1 MVLQKYPIFGIPL
14 IKHQI
19 IACAVLMSL
28 ATVLV
33 CLRFVARCFRRQ
45 KVWWDDGWIIAALV
59 FAYLMQAMQ
68 ISYARYGIRYE
79 ELPLENQLFLGKHLV
94 MDQCIYYCCIA
105 FTKQSYLCFYS
116 RIFPQQQF
124 RRWVMA
130 CSIIIWLWWASAIMQ
145 VFLICRPVQAS
156 WDPRGSRV
164 CGDIVMAYVALCV
177 INLFTDLVIMF
188 LPVPFIRRLQIDT
201 STKIGLYVMFALGI
215 AVTIITI
222 LRAIALARIDLWN
235 ISYSIVDSLFWS
247 TVEPAVAITNACIPA
262 IRPLLSIVMNRLSS
276 SMSYLSSSQKR
287 VGATSSGATPND
299 NNAPPPPLAAP
310 SSTGGRRSALG
321 SSSAGGVIGQWFG
334 QTCVKS
340 NASTRGFERMPS
352 VGLGE
357 QHQLDQME
365 NGTAGIGVAIGGGGG
380 GSSRSAP
387 GTATFTHSKTVARAY
402 AREQRD
408 SGDDG
413 RSDDD
418 DDDDDENET
427 GRRGGRRRRRRSKDD
442 ADGSER
448 INVVMEVHVSNH
460 RPEVH
465 SAAGDLLEY
474 KEEEW
479 DKR

>member
-1 MVLQKYPIFGIPL
+1 MVLQTYPIFGNSL

-19 IACAVLMSL
+19 IACAVLMAV
-28 ATVLV
+28 ATVFTV
-33 CLRFVARCFRRQ
+33 LRFVARCFRRQ

-59 FAYLMQAMQ
+59 FAYLIQAMQ

-79 ELPLENQLFLGKHLV
+79 KLPLENQLFLGKHLV
-94 MDQCIYYCCIA
+94 MDQVIYYCCIA

-130 CSIIIWLWWASAIMQ
+130 CSIVIWLWWASAIMQ
-145 VFLICRPVQAS
+145 VFLICRPVSAS

-164 CGDIVMAYVALCV
+164 CGNVVMVYVALCI

-188 LPVPFIRRLQIDT
+188 LPVPFIRRLQMDT
-201 STKIGLYVMFALGI
+201 STKVGLYVMFVLGI

-262 IRPLLSIVMNRLSS
+262 IRPLLSAFMSRFSS
-276 SMSYLSSSQKR
+276 SISYLSSSQKR
-287 VGATSSGATPND
+287 VGGTSSGATPNE
-299 NNAPPPPLAAP
+299 APAP
-310 SSTGGRRSALG
+310 APSSGRRSTLGSSSTGG
-321 SSSAGGVIGQWFG
+321 VVGQWFG
-334 QTCVKS
+334 QNCVKS
-340 NASTRGFERMPS
+340 NASTRGFGRMPS

-365 NGTAGIGVAIGGGGG
+365 NGTAGIGVAIGRGS
-380 GSSRSAP
+380 GSSA
-387 GTATFTHSKTVARAY
+387 GTTAVTRSKTVARAY
-402 AREQRD
+402 ARERD
-408 SGDDG
+408 SGDDDG
-413 RSDDD
+413 DFDRRRDNDDD
-418 DDDDDENET
+418 DSET
-427 GRRGGRRRRRRSKDD
+427 AAGRGINSRSD

-448 INVVMEVHVSNH
+448 INVVMEVNVSNH
-460 RPEVH
+460 RVH
-465 SAAGDLLEY
+465 SAGNLLE
-474 KEEEW
+474 
-479 DKR
+479 